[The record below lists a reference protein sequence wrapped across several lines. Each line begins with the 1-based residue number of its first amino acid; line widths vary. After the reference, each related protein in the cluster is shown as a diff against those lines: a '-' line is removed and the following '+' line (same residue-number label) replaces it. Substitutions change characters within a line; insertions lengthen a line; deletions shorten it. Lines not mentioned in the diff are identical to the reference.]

1 MDCPYVQVVPA
12 ECRCDPQKEG
22 WSPVSCGPWLDIRSL
37 YVRRYGMNKLQY
49 DDGSR
54 KYVTLGE
61 YLKKKRREAKKKI
74 AAKITK

>member
-1 MDCPYVQVVPA
+1 VN
-12 ECRCDPQKEG
+12 ELRH
-22 WSPVSCGPWLDIRSL
+22 
-37 YVRRYGMNKLQY
+37 

-74 AAKITK
+74 AAKIKK